1 MLINVYAGVLVGDSF
16 CPKGFVL
23 LGGKPVYLRI
33 LFENSLEKWG
43 AHYIRVHIIT
53 SKYGIPTHNMQKA
66 FQHSLEK
73 RELNWNCHLVFSIIL
88 KVFLLLDF
96 IVYNL
101 QKRKNPSFFDD
112 SGENSRI
119 IPSHLCCHICAKAC
133 QCGQA
138 VM

>member
-1 MLINVYAGVLVGDSF
+1 MLINVYAGVFVGDSF
-16 CPKGFVL
+16 SPKGFVL

-43 AHYIRVHIIT
+43 AHFIRVHIIT

-96 IVYNL
+96 IECTTCRREKILPFLMTVV
-101 QKRKNPSFFDD
+101 KTAESF
-112 SGENSRI
+112 
-119 IPSHLCCHICAKAC
+119 
-133 QCGQA
+133 QA
-138 VM
+138 TFVATSVPKPVSVDKQ